1 MSPKLPGRAI
11 PRSTG
16 LHRTNLRVLAALATE
31 DAEQIADA
39 ALGTLGDSLTPE
51 QICTVCGFR
60 LDPWHVQRGHTTHL
74 EDPL

>member
-11 PRSTG
+11 PRATG

-31 DAEQIADA
+31 DPEQVADA

-51 QICTVCGFR
+51 QLCTICGFR
-60 LDPWHVQRGHTTHL
+60 LDHTLIQRGHTTHL
-74 EDPL
+74 EDPF